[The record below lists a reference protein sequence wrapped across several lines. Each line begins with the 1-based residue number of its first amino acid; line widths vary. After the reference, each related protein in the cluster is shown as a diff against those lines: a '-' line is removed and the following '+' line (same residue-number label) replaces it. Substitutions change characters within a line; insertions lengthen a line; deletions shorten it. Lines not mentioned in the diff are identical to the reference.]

1 MTKPRKSTG
10 TSKSCS
16 SHNLLDSITQKYLT
30 QEPLSVISYARSLQQ
45 WSDEIQ
51 KLLFEYQ
58 TSIKDQLKHCRNIIR
73 EYKLHLNNAPVN
85 SDEYFYLEQRQNS
98 FAELLDIYGY
108 IRSVIVKVVSVKY
121 RSEILEHR
129 ISSLDPSTDDYSAKI
144 SEICNEEKPDLS
156 FVIDSITDEIKK
168 AFSIADAYVRDRRFT
183 ENSMRICS
191 SWTNDYLKFTEIY
204 AYQPFWKELRDL
216 AESKIYPV
224 IEREFRTGFRVL
236 NADEITVSE
245 KLIAELEV
253 YKISVDKIFTEEKEE
268 RFPLYCSE
276 FNKLRKEINYLCAL
290 NKCLSDFLNSIKDI
304 FFECVNYDDRQFISE
319 WVMEF
324 YVLYK
329 FLILRCC
336 NRKIISEPQSAKIY
350 SAIEKIDSDTGIL
363 NAIDEDEYADCIL
376 AREELISEILMCA
389 LNIYTSN
396 TKGGYGLELI

>member
-1 MTKPRKSTG
+1 MPAKTNSKTSAAFQIKSLEAI
-10 TSKSCS
+10 
-16 SHNLLDSITQKYLT
+16 NQKYLQ
-30 QEPLSVISYARSLQQ
+30 QESPSVISYSRSLQQ

-73 EYKLHLNNAPVN
+73 EYKLHLNNAPVP
-85 SDEYFYLEQRQNS
+85 SEEYYYLEQRQNS
-98 FAELLDIYGY
+98 FAELLDISGY

-129 ISSLDPSTDDYSAKI
+129 ISSLDPSSDDYSVKI
-144 SEICNEEKPDLS
+144 SEICNEERPDLS

-191 SWTNDYLKFTEIY
+191 SWTNDYLKFIENY
-204 AYQPFWKELRDL
+204 AYQPFWKEIRDL

-224 IEREFRTGFRVL
+224 IEREFRKGFRVL
-236 NADEITVSE
+236 NDDEITVSE

-268 RFPLYCSE
+268 RYPLYCSE
-276 FNKLRKEINYLCAL
+276 YNNFRRAINYLHAL

-304 FFECVNYDDRQFISE
+304 FFECVNYDDRQFIYE
-319 WVMEF
+319 WVMDF
-324 YVLYK
+324 YSFYK
-329 FLILRCC
+329 SLILQFC
-336 NRKIISEPQSAKIY
+336 NRKIFSEPQSAKLY
-350 SAIEKIDSDTGIL
+350 SEIDKIDSDTGIL
-363 NAIDEDEYADCIL
+363 NSLDEDEYADFI
-376 AREELISEILMCA
+376 
-389 LNIYTSN
+389 
-396 TKGGYGLELI
+396 